1 MPSHENRKRT
11 DMILVSVGNEDGLE
25 GTVRDEPIGRQSRI
39 TFLSGVEPSVDHQFP
54 ALQLQ
59 KIRISSN
66 LSSPGQI
73 DESHSL

>member
-1 MPSHENRKRT
+1 
-11 DMILVSVGNEDGLE
+11 MILVSVGNDDGLE
-25 GTVRDEPIGRQSRI
+25 RTVRDEPIRRQSSF
-39 TFLSGVEPSVDHQFP
+39 TFLSGVEPGIDHQFP